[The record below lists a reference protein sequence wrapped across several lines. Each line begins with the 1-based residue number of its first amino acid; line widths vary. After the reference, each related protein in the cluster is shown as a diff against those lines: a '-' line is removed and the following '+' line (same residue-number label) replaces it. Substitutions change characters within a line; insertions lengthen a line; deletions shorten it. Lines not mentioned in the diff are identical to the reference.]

1 MIAHIHRL
9 QLLICVVLLCACNL
23 ASAQIK
29 TTEHIIS
36 APSLAPALPKQ
47 TTQLYLRE
55 LKATNTKPT
64 KAVLFIHGGGTPAE
78 VAFDVPYQDYSWM
91 AYLAQQGLAVY
102 ALDLTGYGRSTRP
115 SEMNDLCHLSAQAQE
130 QFIPTLIPKLCNKI
144 YSQALTSN
152 ESDWADIDAAI
163 NFIRAREKNSAVAL
177 IGWSQGATRSLS
189 YVLHYPNKVNRLILF
204 APAYGRDWPLTQ
216 AAPYELTR
224 LMGAQTQA
232 EFTKGWNKQIG
243 CKQQVDDAIR
253 PIIWRE
259 MLASDKQGARWG
271 SGIRRAPEQ
280 DWRWG
285 FNRSTAAS
293 IHMPTLL
300 ISGEFDTQVPATT
313 VRELYA
319 DLASPQKV
327 LLELGCSSH
336 FAAWETNHHLLFKAS
351 AEWLQQ
357 NSVEGQST
365 GTLKLGYRRP

>member
-9 QLLICVVLLCACNL
+9 QLLICAVLLGACNL

-36 APSLAPALPKQ
+36 APSLAPALHKQ
-47 TTQLYLRE
+47 ATQLYLRE

-64 KAVLFIHGGGTPAE
+64 KAVLFVHGGGTPAE

-91 AYLAQQGLAVY
+91 AYLAKQGLAVY

-189 YVLHYPNKVNRLILF
+189 YVLHYPNKVNQLILF
-204 APAYGRDWPLTQ
+204 APAYGRDWPLMQ

-357 NSVEGQST
+357 NTVEGQST
-365 GTLKLGYRRP
+365 GTLKLGYTQK